1 MTKKNSPRLR
11 SYVRSSTAGEHFDA
25 YVPPPLPPKPPLDL
39 GPRHQDLMER
49 ANRALGRL
57 DGVTALLPDTPLFLY
72 AYIRKEAVLSS
83 QIEGTQSTLSDLL
96 LYESKEAPGVPV
108 DDVEEVSSYVA
119 AMNHGLK
126 RVRGGFPLSLRLMR
140 EIHRILLSTG
150 RGSSKAPGEFRTSQ
164 NWIGGR
170 RPGVARFVP
179 PPPGQVA
186 DCMALLEKFLHDDP
200 ETTPLLIKAALSHV
214 QFETIHPFLDG
225 NGRLGRLL
233 ITLLLCAA
241 EALSQPML
249 YLSLYF
255 KAHRERYYDLLQRV
269 RTQGDWESWLEFF
282 LEGVLETSDQAVGAA
297 RRIMDL
303 FKADRVRIEA
313 LGRPAATAERLHR
326 LLCEKIIVS
335 VSSVTR
341 ALRVTK
347 PTAAAALKHLQDL
360 GIVRELTGRKR
371 RKLYVYQHYL
381 KILDEGTKPI

>member
-1 MTKKNSPRLR
+1 MTKKNSPRLG

-25 YVPPPLPPKPPLDL
+25 YVPPPLPPTPPLHL
-39 GPRHQDLMER
+39 SPRQQDLMEQ

-72 AYIRKEAVLSS
+72 AYVRKEAVLSS

-96 LYESKEAPGVPV
+96 LYESKEVPGVPL
-108 DDVEEVSSYVA
+108 DDVEEVSTYVA

-126 RVRGGFPLSLRLMR
+126 RVRGGFPLSSRLMR
-140 EIHRILLSTG
+140 EIHKVLLSTG
-150 RGSSKAPGEFRTSQ
+150 RGNGKAPGEFRTSQ
-164 NWIGGR
+164 NWIGGA

-179 PPPGQVA
+179 PPPGQVT
-186 DCMALLEKFLHDDP
+186 DCMASLEKFLHDDP
-200 ETTPLLIKAALSHV
+200 EKTPLLVKAALSHV

-233 ITLLLCAA
+233 ITLLLCT
-241 EALSQPML
+241 EGALSQPML

-255 KAHRERYYDLLQRV
+255 KAHRERYYELLQRV

-297 RRIMDL
+297 RRIMEL
-303 FKADRVRIEA
+303 FKADRIRIEA

-335 VSSVTR
+335 ISSVTR

-347 PTAAAALKHLQDL
+347 PTAAAAMTHLQNL

-371 RKLYVYQHYL
+371 RKLYVYQQYL
-381 KILDEGTKPI
+381 KILDEGTKPL